1 MAVNSL
7 LVEETDEWAEK
18 EVERELACMTEEDLV
33 RDDEELFPE
42 NHPDK
47 TGANVSVFA
56 SLYEKVV
63 ERRSEFLHETSR
75 FIDGTKQET
84 RQALFGMNPAV
95 TVDVAEQRSSTEVC
109 NEGDTHFHSNVA
121 TSEIELKTPPVL
133 PTPSPEYHSELTA
146 DDEKY
151 QQLDVKQ
158 EKVLMLGGRGL

>member
-1 MAVNSL
+1 LQLRERMAVNSL

-84 RQALFGMNPAV
+84 RQALFGMNPAE
-95 TVDVAEQRSSTEVC
+95 TVDVAEQVGLLCVSVWECVVYVH
-109 NEGDTHFHSNVA
+109 GYA
-121 TSEIELKTPPVL
+121 
-133 PTPSPEYHSELTA
+133 PSMMCGCGPF
-146 DDEKY
+146 
-151 QQLDVKQ
+151 
-158 EKVLMLGGRGL
+158 MLHVSVVPYGVWV